1 MISTNLRIVAIAG
14 SVALLVFVVEL
25 VRRRRLKEEYSVLWV
40 ATALALLLLA
50 TWGGLLHDLAHFI
63 GANSQA
69 STLYFFGI
77 LFIVS
82 LLLHFSVRVSNLERR
97 VVVLL
102 QEIALQSE
110 RREERGSGTGGDPD
124 RAPEGPNGRVA
135 PRAETRAGENVAA
148 DRVAADRAR
157 EPRVQERAA
166 QAHRTGSPAARM
178 GAGQARSASDERTW
192 EASLR

>member
-1 MISTNLRIVAIAG
+1 MISTNLRILAIAG
-14 SVALLVFVVEL
+14 SLTLLIFIIEL

-50 TWGGLLHDLAHFI
+50 AWGGLLRELAHFV

-77 LFIVS
+77 IFVVF

-102 QEIALQSE
+102 QEIALLGE
-110 RREERGSGTGGDPD
+110 RDAHPVASGEDP
-124 RAPEGPNGRVA
+124 
-135 PRAETRAGENVAA
+135 AA
-148 DRVAADRAR
+148 DERDGRMAVPDEDLDVVLAADARAR
-157 EPRVQERAA
+157 ETRV
-166 QAHRTGSPAARM
+166 S
-178 GAGQARSASDERTW
+178 
-192 EASLR
+192 

>member
-14 SVALLVFVVEL
+14 SLALLVFVVEL

-50 TWGGLLHDLAHFI
+50 AWGGLLHDLAHFI

-102 QEIALQSE
+102 QEIALQGE
-110 RREERGSGTGGDPD
+110 RREERGSRAGGDPD
-124 RAPEGPNGRVA
+124 LAPEGPNGRVSPPADARAGGSATDERGGA
-135 PRAETRAGENVAA
+135 PRAEDRVGETRAWAERGE
-148 DRVAADRAR
+148 RAR
-157 EPRVQERAA
+157 
-166 QAHRTGSPAARM
+166 
-178 GAGQARSASDERTW
+178 